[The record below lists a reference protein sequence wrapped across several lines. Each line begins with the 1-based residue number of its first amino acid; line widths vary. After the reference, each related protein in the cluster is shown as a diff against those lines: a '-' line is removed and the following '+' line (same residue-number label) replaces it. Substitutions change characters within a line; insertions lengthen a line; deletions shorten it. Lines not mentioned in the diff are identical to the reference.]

1 MMKERMQQVKSFI
14 LFDFPLDKNYLST
27 QFATTQAFYQK
38 EIPEWSAIATRQKLI
53 ANYWFTYVPL
63 HFISLFCTSILL
75 TSLLQS
81 SFKHDCFIIILPV
94 GLISFFILYVF
105 QYRPSFSLYFLPALE
120 TVKAT
125 YDQKQIEQ
133 LEKCRQ
139 AQLSNFSLTLF
150 FYVLTATNTMGS
162 IQCDDKSA
170 ALLTKLYGVD
180 SGSLKKNLELI
191 LCTSKRKNMT
201 GRKLTELRNRFNE
214 TYTFLEELNFSDG
227 IQKLQAL
234 ETKFFAR

>member
-1 MMKERMQQVKSFI
+1 MKERMQQVKSFI
-14 LFDFPLDKNYLST
+14 LFDFPLDKNYLGT

-38 EIPEWSAIATRQKLI
+38 EIPEWSTIATRQKLI
-53 ANYWFTYVPL
+53 AHYWFTYVPL
-63 HFISLFCTSILL
+63 HFTGLFVTSILL
-75 TSLLQS
+75 TSLLHS
-81 SFKHDCFIIILPV
+81 GFVHDYLMISLPV

-105 QYRPSFSLYFLPALE
+105 QYHPIFSLYFLPVLE

-125 YDQKQIEQ
+125 YDQTQIEQ

-139 AQLSNFSLTLF
+139 TQLSNFSLT
-150 FYVLTATNTMGS
+150 YVLTTTNNMNPVA
-162 IQCDDKSA
+162 CDDRSA
-170 ALLTKLYGVD
+170 ALLTRLYGVD

-201 GRKLTELRNRFNE
+201 DRKLTELRNRFNE

-227 IQKLQAL
+227 IPKLQAL
-234 ETKFFAR
+234 ETKFFTR